1 MDRRTRL
8 GLTARDLFAKTS
20 HVRAAASRVRGR
32 LDDGPYLDRRAR
44 VSLKNRIERSCPTAC
59 LVRAERMQG

>member
-8 GLTARDLFAKTS
+8 DLTARDLFAKTS
-20 HVRAAASRVRGR
+20 HVRAAASRVHGR
-32 LDDGPYLDRRAR
+32 VDDGPYLNRCTR
-44 VSLKNRIERSCPTAC
+44 VSLKNRIERSCPTAY